1 MDSHGA
7 LGVAGVLLVTVAVAS
22 GLGFC
27 SFIGIKFNAA
37 STQVS
42 LETKNNGPKVTKF
55 ESERKDRHHKESS
68 CLLYSFHFNG
78 HTLGFYSQN
87 KKLEPPCKA
96 K

>member
-27 SFIGIKFNAA
+27 SFVNIKFNAA

-42 LETKNNGPKVTKF
+42 WMLQ
-55 ESERKDRHHKESS
+55 
-68 CLLYSFHFNG
+68 
-78 HTLGFYSQN
+78 LGIIYQT
-87 KKLEPPCKA
+87 
-96 K
+96 

>member
-27 SFIGIKFNAA
+27 SFVNIKLNAA

-42 LETKNNGPKVTKF
+42 WMLQ
-55 ESERKDRHHKESS
+55 
-68 CLLYSFHFNG
+68 
-78 HTLGFYSQN
+78 LGIIYQT
-87 KKLEPPCKA
+87 
-96 K
+96 